1 MNRHFK
7 GAYTLSLLLLLTIN
21 APAQDIMNV
30 SLPLP
35 QLRVTSSFG
44 KRVHPVTGY
53 PDLHKGVDLAARCD
67 PVLSI
72 MNGMVSATGFNPIL
86 GNYIRIAHGE
96 FQSIYGHLSYILVM
110 PGEQVTAGEVVGI
123 TGATGRVTGEHL
135 HFSIRFRDKYLNPLH
150 FLRSLLLSEQPPPSI
165 NY

>member
-1 MNRHFK
+1 M
-7 GAYTLSLLLLLTIN
+7 SLLLLLAIN
-21 APAQDIMNV
+21 APAQNITNV

-72 MNGMVSATGFNPIL
+72 MGGTVRDTGFNPVL
-86 GNYIRIAHGE
+86 GNYIGIAHGE
-96 FQSIYGHLSYILVM
+96 FQSIYGHLSYILVV
-110 PGEQVTAGEVVGI
+110 PGEPVTSGEVIGI

-135 HFSIRFRDKYLNPLH
+135 HFSIRFRDRYLNPLH
-150 FLRSLLLSEQPPPSI
+150 FLRSLLLPEQQPPPI
-165 NY
+165 N